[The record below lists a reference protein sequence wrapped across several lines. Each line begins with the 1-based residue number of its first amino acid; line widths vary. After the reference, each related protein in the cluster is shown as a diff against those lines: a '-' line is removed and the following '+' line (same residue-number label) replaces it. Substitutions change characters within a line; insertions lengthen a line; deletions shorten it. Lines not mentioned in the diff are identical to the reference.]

1 MRSGSHC
8 AAQGRNGSGG
18 VKPSLEEQR
27 HESGKQDTPAVKA
40 ETRTA
45 HSIRFLAPE
54 WNRIRA
60 FAEDRGLAAPEFVR
74 FAALAAIEDGAGE
87 WAGRLAPLIERTFRA
102 TYMLAGR
109 MRSEM
114 LDAGRGEELD
124 ALIRAAREL
133 QDELTGDASE

>member
-1 MRSGSHC
+1 MSRE
-8 AAQGRNGSGG
+8 N
-18 VKPSLEEQR
+18 K
-27 HESGKQDTPAVKA
+27 DTPAVEAGKA

-45 HSIRFLAPE
+45 HSIRFLDPE
-54 WNRIRA
+54 WDRIRA

-87 WAGRLAPLIERTFRA
+87 WAGRLAPLVERTFRA
-102 TYMLAGR
+102 TCMLAGR

-133 QDELTGDASE
+133 QDELTGAASE